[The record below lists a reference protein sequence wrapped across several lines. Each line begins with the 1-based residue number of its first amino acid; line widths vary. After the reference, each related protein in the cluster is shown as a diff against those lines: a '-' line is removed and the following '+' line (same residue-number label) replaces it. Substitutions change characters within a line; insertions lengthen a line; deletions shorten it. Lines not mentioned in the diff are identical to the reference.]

1 MISNSFKHVNSWVFD
16 LDNTLYSPEV
26 CLFDQIEKK
35 MTDWISQKLSIT
47 KESADILRSEYW
59 KKYGTSLAGLMREHK
74 IEPEEYLTY
83 VHDISFDNLTENLVL
98 KNLIENLPGRKI
110 VYTNGTAPYAEN
122 VLSALGL
129 LNVFSSIYGV
139 EDADYNPKPEY
150 KAYELVFKK
159 DGLNPLTSAM
169 FEDEPRNLKVP
180 HQLGMKTIF
189 VSPESKNEPYID
201 YHTSELSGFL
211 KHLI

>member
-1 MISNSFKHVNSWVFD
+1 MISDSFKHVNSWVFD

-110 VYTNGTAPYAEN
+110 VYTNGTAPYAKN

-129 LNVFSSIYGV
+129 LNVFSNILLSPHTLIPI
-139 EDADYNPKPEY
+139 PK
-150 KAYELVFKK
+150 
-159 DGLNPLTSAM
+159 
-169 FEDEPRNLKVP
+169 
-180 HQLGMKTIF
+180 
-189 VSPESKNEPYID
+189 
-201 YHTSELSGFL
+201 
-211 KHLI
+211 

>member
-1 MISNSFKHVNSWVFD
+1 MISDSFKHVNSWVFD

-98 KNLIENLPGRKI
+98 KNLIDNCSRLNI
-110 VYTNGTAPYAEN
+110 VRIDN
-122 VLSALGL
+122 
-129 LNVFSSIYGV
+129 
-139 EDADYNPKPEY
+139 K
-150 KAYELVFKK
+150 
-159 DGLNPLTSAM
+159 
-169 FEDEPRNLKVP
+169 
-180 HQLGMKTIF
+180 
-189 VSPESKNEPYID
+189 YI
-201 YHTSELSGFL
+201 
-211 KHLI
+211 